1 MSIVDS
7 NPGPASG
14 VDPVASLDAAELA
27 GLVRSFNDVTARLE
41 ATHASLRSE
50 VAGLKAELAEAHAR
64 LERSR
69 QLAALGEM
77 AAGIAHEIRNPL
89 GCIALNMEALS
100 EDLAGQDDQI
110 ELCGR
115 VSRAVTRLD
124 AIVGDVL
131 AFARDTRLKPAIQ
144 SPVDA
149 IRSAAMNTADLLE
162 RAGIE
167 FQFDPENHCSAEFDA
182 PLLEQAVL
190 NVFRNAC
197 EAMVEHQ
204 VASPRLEVEVREE
217 ILRNAEDR
225 AVAHVVVSVRD
236 NGPGIPKDVRERM
249 FNPFF
254 TTRGEGTGLGL
265 AIVHRI
271 IDAHGGQVVVEDAD
285 PGAIVALALPVEYAG
300 APTGDEE
307 DGRSLD
313 GAVRRRVRESAGR
326 GAA

>member
-1 MSIVDS
+1 MSVIDS
-7 NPGPASG
+7 NPESTPG
-14 VDPVASLDAAELA
+14 VDPMAGLDAAELA

-89 GCIALNMEALS
+89 GCIALNMEALT

-131 AFARDTRLKPAIQ
+131 AFARDTRLKPEIQ
-144 SPVDA
+144 SPIEV

-162 RAGIE
+162 RSGIDFHFKPDAE
-167 FQFDPENHCSAEFDA
+167 CSAEFDA
-182 PLLEQAVL
+182 ALLEQAVL
-190 NVFRNAC
+190 NVLRNAC

-204 VASPRLEVEVREE
+204 VAAPRLEVELREE
-217 ILRNAEDR
+217 ILRSADDR

-236 NGPGIPKDVRERM
+236 NGPGIPAEVRERM

-271 IDAHGGQVVVEDAD
+271 VDAHGGQVMVEDAD
-285 PGAIVALALPVEYAG
+285 PGAIVALALPVECAV
-300 APTGDEE
+300 ASAGDEE

>member
-1 MSIVDS
+1 MSVMES
-7 NPGPASG
+7 NPGPTPVA
-14 VDPVASLDAAELA
+14 DPPASLDAAELA
-27 GLVRSFNDVTARLE
+27 GLVRSFNEVTARLE

-50 VAGLKAELAEAHAR
+50 VAGLKEELAEAHVR

-89 GCIALNMEALS
+89 GCIALNMEAIT
-100 EDLAGQDDQI
+100 EDLAGQDAQI
-110 ELCGR
+110 ELCDR

-131 AFARDTRLKPAIQ
+131 AFARDTRVKPVAQ

-149 IRSAAMNTADLLE
+149 VRSAVMSTADLLE
-162 RAGIE
+162 RAGIDLE
-167 FQFDPENHCSAEFDA
+167 FDFEEELMAEFDA
-182 PLLEQAVL
+182 ALLEQAVL
-190 NVFRNAC
+190 NVLRNAC
-197 EAMVEHQ
+197 ESMVEHQ
-204 VASPRLEVEVREE
+204 VGTPRLEVAVRED
-217 ILRNAEDR
+217 ILRDAEDR
-225 AVAHVVVSVRD
+225 AVSHVVVSVRD
-236 NGPGIPKDVRERM
+236 TGPGIPREIRERM

-271 IDAHGGQVVVEDAD
+271 VDAHGGQVVVGDAD

-300 APTGDEE
+300 APAGDGQ
-307 DGRSLD
+307 DGRNLD
-313 GAVRRRVRESAGR
+313 DAVRRRVRESADR